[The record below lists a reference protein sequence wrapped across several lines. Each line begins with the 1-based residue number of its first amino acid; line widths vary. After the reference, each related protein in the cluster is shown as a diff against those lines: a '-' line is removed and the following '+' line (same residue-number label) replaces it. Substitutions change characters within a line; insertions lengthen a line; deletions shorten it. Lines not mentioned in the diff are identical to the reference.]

1 MKEVWMKV
9 IHGLFEIESSTHL
22 HLWPV

>member
-1 MKEVWMKV
+1 MKV

-22 HLWPV
+22 QLWPV